1 MDKMFEMMKSMM
13 VKLETLDEIKERILC
28 VEKDVKQMKDSIEF
42 VHAEVNDLKDEDE
55 KTKRSDEE
63 NRRKIRELED
73 TNQRRKRKHNDV
85 KQMKDSTEFVHAE
98 VNELKD
104 EDEKTKRSDEE
115 NRRKIHELED
125 TNRRLQESVVD
136 LKPRSMRDNL
146 LFFNVK
152 KDEKENT
159 TEKIYDILE
168 QNLEIFYAR
177 SKVKIDCSHRVGRKR
192 VSQRKPR
199 AIVVKF
205 NYFQDRE
212 QVRQNAR
219 KLKGSRIGIAEQF
232 PEEIEK
238 IRQTLHPEM
247 KKAKAQGHRVR
258 NDVLS
263 MCWKENPEDRPD
275 FQSLR
280 DTLYK
285 ILYCKEISQT
295 SAYNEEIVN
304 GPLKSNVIASEED
317 VNENELLI

>member
-1 MDKMFEMMKSMM
+1 MLTRQHALKDSEKKEPKSTQISSSDKAKMSKNRKDDNTNECSKNPDQKEQDMNKMDKMFEMMKSMM

-42 VHAEVNDLKDEDE
+42 VHAEVNDLKDEVE

-73 TNQRRKRKHNDV
+73 TN
-85 KQMKDSTEFVHAE
+85 
-98 VNELKD
+98 
-104 EDEKTKRSDEE
+104 
-115 NRRKIHELED
+115 
-125 TNRRLQESVVD
+125 RRLQESVVD
-136 LKPRSMRDNL
+136 LKARSMRDNL

-152 KDEKENT
+152 EDEKENT

-168 QNLEIFYAR
+168 QNLEIFDAR
-177 SKVKIDCSHRVGRKR
+177 NKVKIDRSHRVGRKR

-219 KLKGSRIGIAEQF
+219 KLKGTRIGIAEQF
-232 PEEIEK
+232 PKEIEK
-238 IRQTLHPEM
+238 IRQTFYPEM

-258 NDVLS
+258 LVR
-263 MCWKENPEDRPD
+263 DR
-275 FQSLR
+275 
-280 DTLYK
+280 LY
-285 ILYCKEISQT
+285 I
-295 SAYNEEIVN
+295 N
-304 GPLKSNVIASEED
+304 NVEFKPSS
-317 VNENELLI
+317 